1 MIFSFFNLIDL
12 MYLCAAAYVIFMVNL
27 YGGQLGVS

>member
-1 MIFSFFNLIDL
+1 MGFLDVIDL
-12 MYLCAAAYVIFMVNL
+12 MYLCAAAYVIFMLKL